1 MGGLKNLSLDGLA
14 AWRIAGRVALCAMAM
29 GLLACGERET
39 LSMPTAFVN
48 GAMPG
53 AWSPMDAWHEDVQEA
68 ARFAVQT
75 YAVGQRSRVLYKD
88 VLAAE
93 QQVVAGLNFK
103 LRLQVQ
109 HDKSVRRAQV
119 TVWRQLSGQYQLTEW
134 VWLD

>member
-1 MGGLKNLSLDGLA
+1 MVGRRAVFA
-14 AWRIAGRVALCAMAM
+14 AAL
-29 GLLACGERET
+29 GLLACGDREP
-39 LSMPTAFVN
+39 LSMPTASVHN
-48 GAMPG
+48 ALPG
-53 AWSPMDAWHEDVQEA
+53 AWSPIDAWHEEVQEA

-75 YAVGQRSRVLYKD
+75 YAVGHRSRVLYKD

-103 LRLQVQ
+103 FKLQVQ
-109 HDKSVRRAQV
+109 HDKTVRRAQV